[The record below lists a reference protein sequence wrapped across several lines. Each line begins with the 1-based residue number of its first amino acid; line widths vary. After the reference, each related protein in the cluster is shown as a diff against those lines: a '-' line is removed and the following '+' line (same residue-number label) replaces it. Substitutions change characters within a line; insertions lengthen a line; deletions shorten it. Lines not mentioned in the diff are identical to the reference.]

1 MLRFDPASIV
11 HSSIGPVR
19 DTAAANIL
27 GMTLIFRICVRL
39 TVTSKAVIESVPI
52 KRHLRFRPSCVELES
67 LDSVYVGAGSCL

>member
-11 HSSIGPVR
+11 HPSIGRDR

-52 KRHLRFRPSCVELES
+52 KCYMKFRPSCVEPES
-67 LDSVYVGAGSCL
+67 LDSV